1 MGSYGEG
8 WMSKVQ
14 RVSPVVSQAIAAV
27 LNRED
32 RGDTI
37 SITATSNAARQA
49 APYLVASDEE
59 LTEAIVEAATALGL
73 SVAFDGRK

>member
-1 MGSYGEG
+1 
-8 WMSKVQ
+8 MSKVQ
-14 RVSPVVSQAIAAV
+14 RVSPVVEQAIAAV

-37 SITATSNAARQA
+37 SITATLNAARQA
-49 APYLVASDEE
+49 APHLVASDEE

-73 SVAFDGRK
+73 SVAFDRGE

>member
-1 MGSYGEG
+1 
-8 WMSKVQ
+8 MSKVQ
-14 RVSPVVSQAIAAV
+14 RVSPVVEQAIAAV

-37 SITATSNAARQA
+37 SITATSKAARQA